1 MLTCNMA
8 FQSTQSPPAFQKA
21 YKVRGAGDASL
32 EVSVPVPEPK
42 DGQLL
47 VRVVA
52 VGLNPHDWKSL
63 DMSPMPGATWGCDFS
78 GEIVKIGSG
87 LTKNFR
93 VGDRVA
99 GATPGNNWED
109 PTTGAFAE
117 YVVAP
122 CALVYKIPE
131 SMGFEEAATL
141 GVGMLT
147 IGLTLYHAMK
157 LPLPHAPV
165 EDPQYVL
172 VYGGGTATGTLAIQ
186 ALRL

>member
-1 MLTCNMA
+1 MA
-8 FQSTQSPPAFQKA
+8 TQLMPTLPEVQKA
-21 YKVRGAGDASL
+21 FKVKSAGSASL
-32 EVSVPVPEPK
+32 ETSAPVPEPK
-42 DGQLL
+42 GDQLL

-78 GEIVKIGSG
+78 GEVVSIGSG
-87 LTKNFR
+87 LTKDFR

-109 PTTGAFAE
+109 PATGAFAE
-117 YVVAP
+117 YIVVP
-122 CALVYKIPE
+122 SVLVYKIPG
-131 SMGFEEAATL
+131 SLSFEEAATL

-147 IGLTLYHAMK
+147 IGLTLYHVMK
-157 LPLPHAPV
+157 LPLPHAPGSN
-165 EDPQYVL
+165 PQYVL

-186 ALRL
+186 FLKL

>member
-1 MLTCNMA
+1 MA
-8 FQSTQSPPAFQKA
+8 IELVQTIPAVQKA
-21 YKVRGAGDASL
+21 YKVQGAGSAVL
-32 EVSVPVPEPK
+32 ETSVPVPEPK
-42 DGQLL
+42 NDQIL

-63 DMSPMPGATWGCDFS
+63 DMSPSPGSTWGCDFS
-78 GEIVKIGSG
+78 GEVVKIGSG
-87 LTKNFR
+87 VTKNFR

-99 GATPGNNWED
+99 GASPGNNWED

-117 YVVAP
+117 YIVVP
-122 CALVYKIPE
+122 SALVYKIPE
-131 SMGFEEAATL
+131 PMGFEEAATL

-147 IGLTLYHAMK
+147 IGLTLYHVMK

-165 EDPQYVL
+165 DNPQYVL

-186 ALRL
+186 ALKL